1 MNSDLAIQLGVAAMT
16 TIFGIQLLRGK
27 WLMLIAGYN
36 TMSEEKRQKVN
47 GKALGK
53 ALGVFLLYVSVLCV
67 LPIWFSV
74 IADFFGVLILLPTA
88 VLLIYTNFSP
98 RFKR

>member
-1 MNSDLAIQLGVAAMT
+1 MSSDLFIQLGVAVMM
-16 TIFGIQLLRGK
+16 TIFGIQLMRGK

-36 TMSEEKRQKVN
+36 TMGAEKRQSVN

-53 ALGVFLLYVSVLCV
+53 AVGLYLFYASALCV
-67 LPIWFSV
+67 LPIWFPLV
-74 IADFFGVLILLPTA
+74 NHLFGWLILLPTIF
-88 VLLIYTNFSP
+88 LLIYTNFSS